1 MTAELGPQNVFM
13 DRFALEPK
21 VQRIWGVPHASWFT
35 LMGIGGGM
43 FILAHVGNLQTR
55 LGLFLGLP
63 VADLISFLAI
73 AIGGLI
79 LIADLGR
86 PLLFWRAVLNPG
98 TSWISRGAI
107 ADFVFL
113 GAGVLL
119 IAADLRIGD
128 ARPFSFLP
136 WDSRAEAGWG
146 LALEIVALVSAAV
159 VTFYAGQV
167 LAAPRSIPY
176 WNSWAVPAQFVLSS
190 AASSAAILMLMQVIH
205 GLVMGAALLWV
216 TVISLVLLLLVTT
229 WHLRTGRD
237 APGKSNSLATLL
249 RGDQRVQFLGG
260 VLGAGSVLPLVIA
273 VIGLAAPSSR
283 DVAGMLC
290 FALTV
295 PAGFMLR
302 LVTLRVGIFPPVRS
316 MLPVMR

>member
-1 MTAELGPQNVFM
+1 VTTEVGPQNVFM

-21 VQRIWGVPHASWFT
+21 VQRIWGVPHATWFT

-43 FILAHVGNLQTR
+43 FVLTHVGNLQTR

-63 VADLISFLAI
+63 VADLVSFLAI
-73 AIGGLI
+73 AVGGVI
-79 LIADLGR
+79 LIADLGH
-86 PLLFWRAVLNPG
+86 PLRFWRAVLNPG

-113 GAGVLL
+113 GAGALL

-136 WDSRAEAGWG
+136 WDSRAETGWG
-146 LALEIVALVSAAV
+146 MAIETVALVSAVV

-190 AASSAAILMLMQVIH
+190 AASAAAILMLLQVIS
-205 GLVMGAALLWV
+205 GLAVGTDLLWV
-216 TVISLVLLLLVTT
+216 TVISLALLLLVTA
-229 WHLRTGRD
+229 WHLGTGRE

-249 RGDQRVQFLGG
+249 RGDQRMQFLGG
-260 VLGAGSVLPLVIA
+260 VLGVGSVLPLVIA
-273 VIGLAAPSSR
+273 VIGLAAPSAR
-283 DVAGMLC
+283 EVAAVLC

>member
-1 MTAELGPQNVFM
+1 VTTEVGPQNVFM

-21 VQRIWGVPHASWFT
+21 VQRIWGVPHATWFT

-43 FILAHVGNLQTR
+43 FILTHVGNLQTQ

-63 VADLISFLAI
+63 VADLVSFLAI

-86 PLLFWRAVLNPG
+86 PLRFWRAVLNPR

-113 GAGVLL
+113 GAGALL

-136 WDSRAEAGWG
+136 WNSRAESGWG
-146 LALEIVALVSAAV
+146 VAIEIVALLSAVV

-190 AASSAAILMLMQVIH
+190 AASAAAILMLFQVIN
-205 GLVMGAALLWV
+205 GLAVGTALLWV
-216 TVISLVLLLLVTT
+216 TVISLALLLLVTA
-229 WHLRTGRD
+229 WHLGTGREV
-237 APGKSNSLATLL
+237 PGKSNSLATLL
-249 RGDQRVQFLGG
+249 RGDQRVLFLGG
-260 VLGAGSVLPLVIA
+260 VLGAGSALPLIIA
-273 VIGLAAPSSR
+273 VIGLAAPSAR
-283 DVAGMLC
+283 EVAAVLC

-302 LVTLRVGIFPPVRS
+302 LVTLRVGIFPPVHS
-316 MLPVMR
+316 MLPTR

>member
-1 MTAELGPQNVFM
+1 VTTEVGPQNVFM

-21 VQRIWGVPHASWFT
+21 VQRIWGVPHATWFT

-43 FILAHVGNLQTR
+43 FVLTHVGNLQTR
-55 LGLFLGLP
+55 LGLFLDLP
-63 VADLISFLAI
+63 VADLVSFLAI
-73 AIGGLI
+73 AVGGVI
-79 LIADLGR
+79 LIADLGH
-86 PLLFWRAVLNPG
+86 PLRFWRAVLNPG

-113 GAGVLL
+113 GAGALL

-136 WDSRAEAGWG
+136 WDSRAETGWG
-146 LALEIVALVSAAV
+146 MAFEIVAMLSAVV

-190 AASSAAILMLMQVIH
+190 AASAAAILMLLQVIK
-205 GLVMGAALLWV
+205 GLPVGTALLWV
-216 TVISLVLLLLVTT
+216 TVISLALLLLVTA
-229 WHLRTGRD
+229 WHLRTQRE

-273 VIGLAAPSSR
+273 VIGLSAPGAREVAA
-283 DVAGMLC
+283 VLC